1 MQNVVC
7 SEDKKLISVSFLS
20 PVHRSTLSVERT
32 EMSNEEIRW
41 EKPFMGVMKGFS
53 LYMWSIF

>member
-41 EKPFMGVMKGFS
+41 KKPFMGGHER
-53 LYMWSIF
+53 I